1 MPPKQQTGLSLEN
14 AIFYISLV
22 ALAVTVG
29 TFFYLQYATAK
40 SNDELASLTAEAAKS
55 KTEDQKKL
63 EEDVL
68 RVQQELRDFSKLIA
82 AQKASSELFGKLESL
97 TIQGVYFKSC
107 KIEPT
112 SMLTT
117 ISGHARNFEILGQ
130 QISKMQSSTD
140 ILANVTIG
148 NVVIN
153 EDGGVDFDVKV
164 QFKGG
169 AAAPSYG
176 G

>member
-1 MPPKQQTGLSLEN
+1 
-14 AIFYISLV
+14 
-22 ALAVTVG
+22 
-29 TFFYLQYATAK
+29 
-40 SNDELASLTAEAAKS
+40 
-55 KTEDQKKL
+55 
-63 EEDVL
+63 
-68 RVQQELRDFSKLIA
+68 
-82 AQKASSELFGKLESL
+82 
-97 TIQGVYFKSC
+97 
-107 KIEPT
+107 
-112 SMLTT
+112 MLTT